1 MPSRPFPPSL
11 LLLLTTATLAE
22 LAAAQRQIASY
33 PGNAVGAAFGAAIAA
48 APDRNADGPD
58 LIVGSPE
65 ADFPFVSA
73 GKASWLN
80 GASGA
85 HLCTVFGSAQ
95 GMRLG
100 TVVAACADLNG
111 DSVPDFIAAAP
122 AHSQM
127 GTNGGYVAAIHGTTG
142 SHLWQKYGATGSQ
155 LGMAVCVLPDLNGDG
170 CPDVAIGA
178 PGGVYGSVYI
188 VGGSNG
194 QLIRSYHGSQSSR
207 FGVSLA
213 AIRSATG
220 QTRLLVGEE
229 RWGTTNGR
237 VLLLDPTQS
246 SAFAGIWA
254 VTGMAGDF
262 LGRVVA
268 NARDVDGDGH
278 EDVLAGRLSDQVDV
292 FSGSAGAWL
301 HTFSGNGIPE
311 YGAAI
316 AGIGD
321 IDLDGRPDIA
331 IGAPGVITNSGA
343 VFVYS
348 GTTYGLMFTLVGTPG
363 SRFGAAVA
371 GLGDLDGD
379 GRSDFAIGAP
389 SHIVPG
395 LGIAGR
401 VTVHGYT
408 VTAQANPFGT
418 GCPAPGSGTPILE
431 HVTLPHLGHTFD
443 LKVRNAPGNT
453 ITLWLHGL
461 SATQHGSLPLPANL
475 AFLGAPGCHLYTSIE
490 ASMVTTTNPS
500 GASILTIAVPGAP
513 QLAGFRWFVQS
524 ALLVPAANPLGIVTT
539 RGIELVVGHP

>member
-1 MPSRPFPPSL
+1 MPFLPFPPAL
-11 LLLLTTATLAE
+11 LLLLTTAMLAGP
-22 LAAAQRQIASY
+22 AAAQRQIASY
-33 PGNAVGAAFGAAIAA
+33 LGNAVGAAFGAAIAA
-48 APDRNADGPD
+48 APDRHADGPD
-58 LIVGSPE
+58 LIIGSPE

-85 HLCTVFGSAQ
+85 HLSTVFGSAQ

-122 AHSQM
+122 AHSQT
-127 GTNGGYVAAIHGTTG
+127 GTNAGYVAAIHGAT
-142 SHLWQKYGATGSQ
+142 SAFLWQTYGASGSQ

-170 CPDVAIGA
+170 HPDVAVGA
-178 PGGVYGSVYI
+178 PGGFYGNVYI
-188 VGGSNG
+188 LSGSNG
-194 QLIRSYHGSQSSR
+194 HLIRSYQGSQSSR

-254 VTGMAGDF
+254 VAGMPGDF
-262 LGRVVA
+262 LGRIVA
-268 NARDVDGDGH
+268 TAGDMDGDGND
-278 EDVLAGRLSDQVDV
+278 DVLAGRLSDQVDV
-292 FSGSAGAWL
+292 FSGSTGSWL
-301 HTFSGNGIPE
+301 HTFYGNGTPE

-321 IDLDGRPDIA
+321 IDLDGRPEIA
-331 IGAPGVITNSGA
+331 IGAPGALSNSGA
-343 VFVYS
+343 VLVYS
-348 GTTYGLMFTLVGTPG
+348 GTTYGLMFAIPGSPG
-363 SRFGAAVA
+363 SRLGTAIAS
-371 GLGDLDGD
+371 LGDLDGD
-379 GRSDFAIGAP
+379 GRSDFAIGSP
-389 SHIVPG
+389 SYVVPG

-408 VTAQANPFGT
+408 VAAQANPFGT
-418 GCPAPGSGTPILE
+418 GCPASGSGTPILE
-431 HVTLPHLGHTFD
+431 HVTLPRLGHTFD

-453 ITLWLHGL
+453 ITLWLQGL
-461 SATQHGSLPLPANL
+461 SATQHGNLPLPANL

-490 ASMVTTTNPS
+490 ASVVTTTNPS
-500 GASILTIAVPGAP
+500 GSSILAIAVPAAP